1 MPFGR
6 VENVIHGIASAL
18 QNVTETQKQVYYN
31 YRYYKGGKADTQTPS
46 HSTQT
51 SCILFLII
59 LGVLIPVR
67 RTEWSSRPIE
77 RRLRVQPLRY
87 LTTVS
92 DDSLPRKG
100 IVLSFSRSL
109 VVLSDS
115 QILVLSSSSQ
125 ILRFSSSSSHPRPF
139 VPVLLSSHPLILV
152 LSAVSP

>member
-1 MPFGR
+1 M
-6 VENVIHGIASAL
+6 
-18 QNVTETQKQVYYN
+18 YYN

-59 LGVLIPVR
+59 LGVLIPVA
-67 RTEWSSRPIE
+67 RTEWSSRRIE

-92 DDSLPRKG
+92 DDSLLRKG

-115 QILVLSSSSQ
+115 QILVLSSFSQ
-125 ILRFSSSSSHPRPF
+125 ILRFSSSRPLRFSDSHPR
-139 VPVLLSSHPLILV
+139 PLILV
-152 LSAVSP
+152 LSSPSFCPLILSSSSSRACHRRMAVCGG